1 MIAKVLSMLLGG
13 GAQRLVSTVFGDR
26 AARARAA
33 AEEQMAVQA
42 GFQAEFSHRERRTWW
57 DSLVDGLNRL
67 PRPLMT
73 FGVIGLFVWAVADPS
88 AFSLAMLA
96 LQNVPEMLWYIFL
109 AVIGFWFGTKMIEKA
124 PRRMQGPSVEDVKR
138 VHDLEAERH
147 YREEMADR
155 SKPLTNAA
163 IMEWR
168 ARREAGAIQP
178 VQVRPK

>member
-1 MIAKVLSMLLGG
+1 MIAKLFSMLLGG

-26 AARARAA
+26 TARERYA
-33 AEEQMAVQA
+33 AEEQMAVQT

-57 DSLVDGLNRL
+57 DSFVDGLNRL

-73 FGVIGLFVWAVADPS
+73 FGVIGLFVWAVVDPP

-124 PRRMQGPSVEDVKR
+124 PRRVQGPNAEDVKR
-138 VHDLEAERH
+138 VHDIESERR
-147 YREEMADR
+147 YREEMADT
-155 SKPLTNAA
+155 SKPLTNGA
-163 IMEWR
+163 IMEWNRRQKR
-168 ARREAGAIQP
+168 AD
-178 VQVRPK
+178 

>member
-1 MIAKVLSMLLGG
+1 MLLGD

-26 AARARAA
+26 AARERYA
-33 AEEQMAVQA
+33 AEEQMAVQM
-42 GFQAEFSHRERRTWW
+42 GFQAEFSHRDRRTWW

-73 FGVIGLFVWAVADPS
+73 FGVIGLFVWAVVDPP

-124 PRRMQGPSVEDVKR
+124 PRRMEGPTAEDVKR
-138 VHDLEAERH
+138 VHDIEAERR
-147 YREEMADR
+147 YQEDMADT

-163 IMEWR
+163 IVEWN
-168 ARREAGAIQP
+168 RRRKRGSEAESAASSSLQ
-178 VQVRPK
+178 

>member
-1 MIAKVLSMLLGG
+1 MIGQILSALVGG
-13 GAQRLVSTVFGDR
+13 GVQRLIATLFGDR
-26 AARARAA
+26 AARERYAA
-33 AEEQMAVQA
+33 DEQMAVQA
-42 GFQAEFSHRERRTWW
+42 GFQAEFGYRERRTWW

-73 FGVIGLFVWAVADPS
+73 FGVIGLFVWAVVDPP

-124 PRRMQGPSVEDVKR
+124 PRRVQGPSAEDVKR
-138 VHDLEAERH
+138 VHDLKVERR
-147 YREEMADR
+147 YQDEMADT

-163 IMEWR
+163 IMEWN
-168 ARREAGAIQP
+168 RRQQAKVEN
-178 VQVRPK
+178 

>member
-1 MIAKVLSMLLGG
+1 MIGKLFTKLTGG
-13 GAQRLVSTVFGDR
+13 GAQRLVETVFGDR
-26 AARARAA
+26 AARDRYA
-33 AEEQMAVQA
+33 AEEQMAVQT

-73 FGVIGLFVWAVADPS
+73 FGVIALFVWAVVDPP

-124 PRRMQGPSVEDVKR
+124 PRRVEGPSIEDVKR
-138 VHDLEAERH
+138 VHDLEAER
-147 YREEMADR
+147 RFQEEMADT

-163 IMEWR
+163 IAEWN
-168 ARREAGAIQP
+168 RRRNLTED
-178 VQVRPK
+178 RP